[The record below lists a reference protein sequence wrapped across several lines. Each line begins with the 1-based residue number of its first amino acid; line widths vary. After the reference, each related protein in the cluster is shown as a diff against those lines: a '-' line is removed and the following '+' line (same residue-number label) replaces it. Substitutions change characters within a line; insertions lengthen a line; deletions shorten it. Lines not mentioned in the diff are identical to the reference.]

1 MNEKNEEIKNNN
13 EGKNY
18 QNSDKET
25 LDTTLDSSSD
35 KVQDIKDENAN
46 QEISKDAELLEEINS
61 LKEEK
66 IRLLAEMENVRKR
79 FEREKVESIRYGAI
93 NLARDFLSPGDNIER
108 ALSAIPEDEKH
119 PESIKNLIEGLKMV
133 QKEFASILEKN
144 GIKRIKSLDEKFD
157 PELHQAMMEIENKD
171 IDEGIVVKE
180 IQAGYTMHERL
191 LRPAMVG
198 VSKTPSAKRDNK
210 DKAKDDIAVDKKT

>member
-13 EGKNY
+13 KGKNY